1 MRSPPARYSVTK
13 TELRGDSKRPTSS
26 TTNADWIKERRT
38 SASRRT
44 FLFSCWFFMVHCHHD
59 DIDDGDE
66 VMMMLTL
73 KMMMMVMMTCRRY
86 FAAAQSP
93 VSRSLIVF
101 IVVINVI
108 SVINVINVTNVIS
121 VIIFIIVINQS
132 SSPKILALHPDGVAS
147 FPMKNKMS
155 TKISIAL
162 QRRLI

>member
-59 DIDDGDE
+59 DIEDGDE
-66 VMMMLTL
+66 LMMMLTL
-73 KMMMMVMMTCRRY
+73 KMMMMPMKITMVTMTCRRY

-93 VSRSLIVF
+93 VSRSLI
-101 IVVINVI
+101 IVILETNVI
-108 SVINVINVTNVIS
+108 IVINVTNVNQCHQCHQCHHCHHCHRS
-121 VIIFIIVINQS
+121 IIKSKDI
-132 SSPKILALHPDGVAS
+132 ILAP
-147 FPMKNKMS
+147 
-155 TKISIAL
+155 
-162 QRRLI
+162 